1 MRNVYLAAIGLS
13 AMLAMA
19 TSAASAEDA
28 SASSC
33 VSLASQVR
41 TALAGNQQSANYDAA
56 LKESH
61 YGRDFCA
68 NAQPRIGTAH
78 YAQALKLL
86 GVS

>member
-13 AMLAMA
+13 AMLAMG
-19 TSAASAEDA
+19 TSANAADA
-28 SASSC
+28 SASTC

-41 TALAGNQQSANYDAA
+41 TALASNQQSANYEAA
-56 LKESH
+56 VKESR

-68 NAQPRIGTAH
+68 NAQPRVGTAH

>member
-13 AMLAMA
+13 AMLAMG
-19 TSAASAEDA
+19 TSAASAQDA
-28 SASSC
+28 APTC
-33 VSLASQVR
+33 ISLASQVR
-41 TALAGNQQSANYDAA
+41 TALASNQQSSNYDAA
-56 LKESH
+56 VKESH

-68 NAQPRIGTAH
+68 NAMPKVGVDH